1 MDIPLHDPSVESK
14 KARQKDAKRFR
25 LGATVAGVFVALL
38 WWIKI
43 LESIMNESLM
53 GLGVYPQTIKGLI
66 GIITAPLIHGSWEH
80 LLANSLALLLLGWLS
95 FAVYPKASW
104 RATLLVWLGSGI
116 GIWLFGRPS
125 FHIGASGL
133 SHGFLF
139 FVFLLGVLKR
149 DRRAVA
155 TAMIAFFMYGG
166 MVLTILPREYGISWE
181 AHLSGAVFGLL
192 AALLWRNLDPSLPK
206 RTYEWEEDE
215 EEAIWDES
223 SSSDALI
230 DAWQQQQRATYETS
244 TKDVVPLWEGPRPD
258 HLQAL
263 QSNPPRKQIIILSE
277 WQKAPEDKPDS

>member
-14 KARQKDAKRFR
+14 KARQQDAKRFR
-25 LGATVAGVFVALL
+25 RGATVSVLFVALL
-38 WWIKI
+38 WWIKV

-66 GIITAPLIHGSWEH
+66 GIVTAPLIHGSWEH

-104 RATLLVWLGSGI
+104 RATLLIWLGSGV

-139 FVFLLGVLKR
+139 FVFMLGVLKR

-181 AHLSGAVFGLL
+181 AHLSGALFGLM

-206 RTYEWEEDE
+206 RTYQWEDEDDDDWEEAHLE
-215 EEAIWDES
+215 P
-223 SSSDALI
+223 LI
-230 DAWQQQQRATYETS
+230 DPWHQEQRRTYEVTPN
-244 TKDVVPLWEGPRPD
+244 DVTPLWDGPSSANTQPSD
-258 HLQAL
+258 KA
-263 QSNPPRKQIIILSE
+263 KQTIIVISD
-277 WQKAPEDKPDS
+277 WKD